1 MKIGIFGTG
10 AYGLA
15 LSSILT
21 DNHCELTMWTKF
33 IEEKEQLEEQRKN
46 EKLLSGYELAPN
58 VKITTDVR
66 ECLEEKELLIIAIP
80 VAFIT
85 SLCQEIKPFLREQP
99 ILIASKGIEQ
109 KTGLFVHQILEQ
121 ELQTKNIAVL
131 SGPTFAIDIPQ
142 KEPIALTVA
151 TQSLAIQQQLS
162 RALSNTYT
170 TIEYSEDIIGVEVA
184 GAMKN
189 IFALSSGIL
198 EGLGCN
204 SSTKAK
210 FFKNYIEEEKKL
222 IDQLGGNSSTM
233 LTYAGVGDLFL
244 TCTSIESRNFSY
256 GKLLAIT
263 DTNKK
268 EDQQKR
274 EEYLK
279 NNTLEGIYTLK
290 SVTEILEQK
299 KISLPFINT
308 MNDILYKN
316 KSAKEILK
324 IFSKN

>member
-15 LSSILT
+15 LSSIFT

-46 EKLLSGYELAPN
+46 EKLLPGYELAPN
-58 VKITTDVR
+58 IKITTDVR

-131 SGPTFAIDIPQ
+131 SGPTFAIDIPK

-151 TQSLAIQQQLS
+151 TQSLAIQQQLN

-316 KSAKEILK
+316 KSAKEILQ